1 MVHENIKMN
10 CKRKYKT
17 HLLGRMYTN
26 FILNDK
32 KKVHKYSNYSY
43 FYINI
48 FYTNISCNKYNV
60 LFLTFQENRILKRH
74 RFTQKNN
81 RKMY

>member
-1 MVHENIKMN
+1 MMHKNIKMN
-10 CKRKYKT
+10 CKRKYKI

-32 KKVHKYSNYSY
+32 KKYTNTLIIYSY
-43 FYINI
+43 

-60 LFLTFQENRILKRH
+60 LFLTFQREQNIEETPFH
-74 RFTQKNN
+74 TEE
-81 RKMY
+81 

>member
-10 CKRKYKT
+10 CKRKYKI

-32 KKVHKYSNYSY
+32 KKYTNTLIIYSY
-43 FYINI
+43 

-60 LFLTFQENRILKRH
+60 LFLTFQREQNIEETPFH
-74 RFTQKNN
+74 TEE
-81 RKMY
+81 

>member
-1 MVHENIKMN
+1 MMHKNIKMN
-10 CKRKYKT
+10 CKRKYKI

-32 KKVHKYSNYSY
+32 KKVHKYFNYSY

-60 LFLTFQENRILKRH
+60 LFLTFQREQNIEETPFH
-74 RFTQKNN
+74 TEE
-81 RKMY
+81 

>member
-32 KKVHKYSNYSY
+32 KKIHKYSNY
-43 FYINI
+43 
-48 FYTNISCNKYNV
+48 
-60 LFLTFQENRILKRH
+60 LFLFLYKYIV
-74 RFTQKNN
+74 
-81 RKMY
+81 

>member
-32 KKVHKYSNYSY
+32 KKYTNTLIIYSY
-43 FYINI
+43 

-60 LFLTFQENRILKRH
+60 LFLTFQREQNIEETPFH
-74 RFTQKNN
+74 TEE
-81 RKMY
+81 

>member
-17 HLLGRMYTN
+17 HLLGRIYTN

-32 KKVHKYSNYSY
+32 KKYTNTLIIYSY
-43 FYINI
+43 

-60 LFLTFQENRILKRH
+60 LFLTFQREQNIEETPFH
-74 RFTQKNN
+74 TEE
-81 RKMY
+81 

>member
-17 HLLGRMYTN
+17 HLLGRIYTN

-32 KKVHKYSNYSY
+32 KK
-43 FYINI
+43 YINTLIILI
-48 FYTNISCNKYNV
+48 FI
-60 LFLTFQENRILKRH
+60 
-74 RFTQKNN
+74 
-81 RKMY
+81 

>member
-1 MVHENIKMN
+1 MMHKNIKMN

-17 HLLGRMYTN
+17 HLLGRIYTN

-32 KKVHKYSNYSY
+32 KKYTNTLIIYSY
-43 FYINI
+43 

-60 LFLTFQENRILKRH
+60 LFLTFQREQNIEETPFH
-74 RFTQKNN
+74 TEE
-81 RKMY
+81 